1 MESFAENSAP
11 SAEKSDFALKFVPR
25 VASLLEHRLPVITYE
40 SFTKKIHAA
49 RGFRLLQLCFVCK
62 TQFSYM

>member
-11 SAEKSDFALKFVPR
+11 SVEKSDFALKFVPS
-25 VASLLEHRLPVITYE
+25 VASLLEHRLPVITCE

-49 RGFRLLQLCFVCK
+49 WGLGYFNFAVYAKRNLGIC
-62 TQFSYM
+62 